1 MKKGR
6 HRRFEEAR
14 ILKRSASLEH
24 RRCPEYG
31 AEGDDDHAAWC
42 MAEEGVWEELL
53 GDVSENGLAADDGIA
68 THHGQDGPQ
77 ARGEEDPLS
86 EES

>member
-1 MKKGR
+1 
-6 HRRFEEAR
+6 
-14 ILKRSASLEH
+14 
-24 RRCPEYG
+24 
-31 AEGDDDHAAWC
+31 